1 MVEAGVVPSV
11 DEAFTREWIGAGGR
25 AYVGR
30 YALDAVMAVGLVRE
44 AGGVPVLAHPRA
56 SRRGYLFTDEEIAR
70 LARVGLA
77 GVEADHPDHS
87 PADRAHLRGLAAD
100 LGLFVTGA
108 SDDHGDLT
116 GHRLGAETTAPEAY
130 EALLSQATGEP
141 DRIG

>member
-1 MVEAGVVPSV
+1 V
-11 DEAFTREWIGAGGR
+11 
-25 AYVGR
+25 
-30 YALDAVMAVGLVRE
+30 AVGLVRE

-56 SRRGYLFTDEEIAR
+56 SRRGYLFTDQEIAR

-77 GVEADHPDHS
+77 GVEADHPDHT

-108 SDDHGDLT
+108 SDDHGELT

-130 EALLSQATGEP
+130 EALLSQAAGARP
-141 DRIG
+141 DRSPGG